1 MTPVIKL
8 INLFESVFT
17 TSFKHTASMLYSVTF
32 ETSNVSITHK
42 KVIELEH
49 NFTNGI
55 TTGKHVGLQ
64 ITMDD
69 ITIVKQTLYSLILA
83 YQLLHEINVTPSKLK
98 LHEMI
103 KELREGE
110 VNKDAKHLAK
120 DVVNEILAPL
130 KTGQKLT
137 KKQQIQDLA
146 TKKSLERQIEMLK
159 KLGK

>member
-146 TKKSLERQIEMLK
+146 TNKSLERQINMLK